1 MPRTIRDAVIITRRL
16 GIRYIWIDAMCII
29 QGISSVYASHC
40 ARYADRLLIGD
51 AADWKAESLR
61 MQDVYRFAY
70 VTISAAASTGT
81 SSGFFSSRSG
91 QIYRAIPLAER
102 EDKNN
107 PLFNS
112 YLEPR
117 AIFTTPGNDS
127 LFTRGW
133 VLQEQLLYSIYP
145 PH

>member
-16 GIRYIWIDAMCII
+16 GIRYIWIDALCII
-29 QGISSVYASHC
+29 QGIFSVYASNFARC
-40 ARYADRLLIGD
+40 ANRILTDDTFDCR
-51 AADWKAESLR
+51 AELLR

-70 VTISAAASTGT
+70 VTISAAASTST
-81 SSGFFSSRSG
+81 TSGFFSSRSG

-112 YLEPR
+112 YLESR
-117 AIFTTPGNDS
+117 AIFTTVANDS

-133 VLQEQLLYSIYP
+133 VLQEQLLY
-145 PH
+145 